1 MINKY
6 NEIRQVEQTDFTLND
21 IYLGYNELWEI
32 MDEIEI
38 DPEKIT
44 LYQKEVDTLHNAL
57 DDYIRFRSNY
67 KTDLKELISE

>member
-1 MINKY
+1 MIEKY
-6 NEIRQVEQTDFTLND
+6 NQIRQVEKTDFALND

-32 MDEIEI
+32 MDKIEI

-44 LYQKEVDTLHNAL
+44 LYQKEIDILHNAL

-67 KTDLKELISE
+67 KTDLKELIK